1 MEIAVF
7 STKSY
12 DRQFINAATSKQ
24 HKLHYLEAQLTGD
37 TAVLADGAGT
47 VCVFVNDRVDD
58 GVLKTLKSLGVG
70 LVALRCAGFN
80 NVDLAAA
87 KKYGIK
93 IARVPAYSPEAVS
106 EHAVALI
113 LSLDRNIH
121 RAYARVREGNFA
133 LEGLLGFNLHGRTVG
148 VVGTGRIGTCVAR
161 IMRGFGCK
169 LLAYDIQPNAACSE
183 LGVAYVPMSELLATS
198 DIVTLHCPLTPQTR
212 HLIDA
217 EAIGRLKHGAM
228 LINTSRGAIVD
239 TQAVIDG
246 IKSGAVGHLGL
257 DVYEEEAAL
266 FYDDKS
272 DQVISDDLFERL
284 LTFPNVLVTG
294 HQGFFTADALKAIAD
309 TTLANIDAF
318 ASTGNAVH
326 EVTETT

>member
-1 MEIAVF
+1 LPTE
-7 STKSY
+7 
-12 DRQFINAATSKQ
+12 
-24 HKLHYLEAQLTGD
+24 L
-37 TAVLADGAGT
+37 GT

-87 KKYGIK
+87 KKHGIK

-266 FYDDKS
+266 FFDDKS

-318 ASTGNAVH
+318 ARSGNAVH

>member
-87 KKYGIK
+87 KKHGIK

-266 FYDDKS
+266 FFDDKS

-309 TTLANIDAF
+309 ITLANIDAF